1 MTNSTIMVIW
11 GESMTT
17 WGAAEAKAQLSAVM
31 DRASSEGPQ
40 RLTRRGRGAYIL
52 VTEEEWERKVKPK
65 QNLADFLLNSPL
77 RGSGIKAER
86 MRGGFRDIKL

>member
-1 MTNSTIMVIW
+1 
-11 GESMTT
+11 MTT

-31 DRASSEGPQ
+31 DKASTEGPQ

-77 RGSGIKAER
+77 RASGIEIQR
-86 MRGGFRDIKL
+86 MKGGFRETKL